1 MGEVAGGRAAGPI
14 PLEAAQP
21 YHCGAPPWRQGGG
34 GSVGPTWRFGHPPRP
49 ALEAGVAGLIR
60 WHSKRMSANS
70 IRLGVSTPRPGSVS
84 GAMPMVRNP
93 YRIPSMAAVS
103 LSVSTVKPL
112 GDRIFIKV
120 SESEEKTAGGI
131 LLPDTAKEK
140 PQVGEVVQVG
150 PGKRNDDGTRQAPE
164 VSVGDKVL
172 YSKYAGTDIK
182 LGTDEY
188 VLLSEKDIL
197 AIVN

>member
-1 MGEVAGGRAAGPI
+1 
-14 PLEAAQP
+14 
-21 YHCGAPPWRQGGG
+21 
-34 GSVGPTWRFGHPPRP
+34 
-49 ALEAGVAGLIR
+49 
-60 WHSKRMSANS
+60 
-70 IRLGVSTPRPGSVS
+70 
-84 GAMPMVRNP
+84 
-93 YRIPSMAAVS
+93 MAAVS

-120 SESEEKTAGGI
+120 SASDEKTAGGI
-131 LLPDTAKEK
+131 LLPDTAQEK

-150 PGKRNDDGTRQAPE
+150 PGKYNDDGTRQTPE

-182 LGTDEY
+182 LGGDEF

-197 AIVN
+197 AIVS